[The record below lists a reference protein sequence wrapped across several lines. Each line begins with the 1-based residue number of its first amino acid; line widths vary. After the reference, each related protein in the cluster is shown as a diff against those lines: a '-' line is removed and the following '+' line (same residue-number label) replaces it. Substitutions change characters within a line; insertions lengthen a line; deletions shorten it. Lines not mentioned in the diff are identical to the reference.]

1 MGKGAGDEGIAAHL
15 TRKMREDGLSWPKV
29 FLAAF
34 VSAFFLI
41 VADYCYFLALSMTS
55 AGTTRSTLLKY
66 RRVVCVVCVVSTER
80 RVRAESE

>member
-55 AGTTRSTLLKY
+55 AGIPLA
-66 RRVVCVVCVVSTER
+66 RRFTCVVVCVACVACVV
-80 RVRAESE
+80 